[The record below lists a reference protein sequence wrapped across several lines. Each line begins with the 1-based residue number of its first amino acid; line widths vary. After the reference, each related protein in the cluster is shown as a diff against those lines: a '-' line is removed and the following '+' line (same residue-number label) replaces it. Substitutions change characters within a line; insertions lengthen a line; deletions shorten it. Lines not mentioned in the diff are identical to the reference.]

1 MTWVRETRKHQ
12 RVHHASRREGRLSTA
27 TKHHGTLCKEEEEF
41 ASWETREEDGVGEKK
56 VGGSLG
62 KVRGGSEKLTS
73 AREGHFYL

>member
-41 ASWETREEDGVGEKK
+41 ASWETREEDGVGEKS
-56 VGGSLG
+56 GCCLWWLG
-62 KVRGGSEKLTS
+62 VWVKNIQV
-73 AREGHFYL
+73 